1 MGTHYSFALTSV
13 ATTVNKQCIAYNN
26 KEMLK
31 TVKAE
36 GQAQKEKK
44 FNFAKCSQHV
54 KIIKKT

>member
-13 ATTVNKQCIAYNN
+13 ATTVNKQCIAYNT

-44 FNFAKCSQHV
+44 IQLCKMFSACKNH
-54 KIIKKT
+54 